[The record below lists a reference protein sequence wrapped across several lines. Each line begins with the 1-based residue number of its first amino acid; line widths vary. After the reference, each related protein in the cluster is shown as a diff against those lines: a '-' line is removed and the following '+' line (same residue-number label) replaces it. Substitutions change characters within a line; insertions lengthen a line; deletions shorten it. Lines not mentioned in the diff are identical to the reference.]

1 VTHRTTAS
9 PSDSPCQESDSG
21 GGRRLGG
28 GGGVGEEGDDS
39 GRAGGRAGSGR
50 VRVWG
55 CRGGRP
61 PPAIDEVGEGG
72 AVRPAVGGDAARAPR
87 RHARRRTGG
96 KRTARHEEERQ
107 GCTLPLWP

>member
-28 GGGVGEEGDDS
+28 SGGAGEEGDDS

-72 AVRPAVGGDAARAPR
+72 RFDRQWVA
-87 RHARRRTGG
+87 T
-96 KRTARHEEERQ
+96 RQ
-107 GCTLPLWP
+107 GHHGGAPGGLAASGRHVMRKNARVARSPYGPR